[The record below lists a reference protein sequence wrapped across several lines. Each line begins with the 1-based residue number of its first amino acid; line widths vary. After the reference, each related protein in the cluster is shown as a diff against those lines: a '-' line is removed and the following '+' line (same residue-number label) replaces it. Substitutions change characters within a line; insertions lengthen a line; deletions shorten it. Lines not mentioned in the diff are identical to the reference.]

1 MSPLGYSLEFLVRT
15 LAPAGT
21 FTLPR
26 HFRSGTRAPI
36 DLKHQQFLS
45 VSVSIPHTFRVLFQ
59 RQLTRLSD
67 LMKASLFPIVIGE
80 DKTPGLEFVIREA
93 FRFSI
98 NGTSLRVNVLEDVS
112 FAGRVIEPGDF
123 VAHPVADVHLN
134 PQFTGSY
141 PVCILMK

>member
-1 MSPLGYSLEFLVRT
+1 
-15 LAPAGT
+15 
-21 FTLPR
+21 
-26 HFRSGTRAPI
+26 
-36 DLKHQQFLS
+36 
-45 VSVSIPHTFRVLFQ
+45 
-59 RQLTRLSD
+59 
-67 LMKASLFPIVIGE
+67 MKASLFPIVIGE